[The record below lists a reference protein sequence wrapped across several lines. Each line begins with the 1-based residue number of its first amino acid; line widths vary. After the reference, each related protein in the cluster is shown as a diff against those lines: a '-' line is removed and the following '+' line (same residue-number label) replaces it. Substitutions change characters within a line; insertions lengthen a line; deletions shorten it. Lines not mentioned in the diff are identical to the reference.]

1 MSVSIIKNYTQRL
14 RYVSLSL
21 LILLIPLYAL
31 LFHIRSYN
39 LEIERRLGTELNEL
53 ISPSFF
59 GKLWCDFPTT
69 LVYADW
75 NPRQTIS
82 SDQIQRMITDH
93 EMSINDVLIE
103 ENIQYIIAADYDH
116 SDVLS
121 LFPEMKLK
129 EAFSIQEINFS
140 PIKILDPID
149 EANEE
154 NASFFPRLAS
164 ISIVRNKEMV
174 LWEIDLNKK
183 RLE

>member
-1 MSVSIIKNYTQRL
+1 
-14 RYVSLSL
+14 
-21 LILLIPLYAL
+21 
-31 LFHIRSYN
+31 
-39 LEIERRLGTELNEL
+39 
-53 ISPSFF
+53 
-59 GKLWCDFPTT
+59 
-69 LVYADW
+69 
-75 NPRQTIS
+75 
-82 SDQIQRMITDH
+82 
-93 EMSINDVLIE
+93 
-103 ENIQYIIAADYDH
+103 
-116 SDVLS
+116 
-121 LFPEMKLK
+121 MKLK